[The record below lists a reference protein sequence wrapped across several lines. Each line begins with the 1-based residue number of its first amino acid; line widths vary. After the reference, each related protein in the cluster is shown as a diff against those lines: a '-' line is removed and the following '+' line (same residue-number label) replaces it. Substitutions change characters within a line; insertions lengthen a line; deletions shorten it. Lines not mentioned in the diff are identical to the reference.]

1 MTPTGSPATGAS
13 SAGHPTPGNT
23 FDLRAAA
30 RTALLDAGFVPD
42 LDDAARAELAAIE
55 AGWPNPGGTTPL
67 GGTPVRDLRALPWSS
82 IDDASSRD
90 LDQVEVAE
98 RLSDGRVRVRVGIA
112 DVDTLVPRDSALDQ
126 HAAVNTT
133 SVYTGLVTFPMLP
146 EALSTD
152 RTSLNADADRATLV
166 IDFVVADDGTVAEGD
181 VYLAR
186 TVNHARLAYESLAAW
201 LDERG
206 PAPDALARIPDMDA
220 QLRLQ
225 DATARRLRTQRVARG
240 ALQLETIE
248 ARPVVQGGTVTGLT
262 VTPKSRA
269 RDLIEDYMVAANS
282 VIAEWL
288 EAGGVASIR
297 RVVRVPERWARIA
310 ALARTRGDALPDT
323 PDPAALSAFLARQR
337 AAHPDAYGELS
348 LAVVKLLGPGEYV
361 LEQPGDTT
369 LNHFGLAAQD
379 YTHGTAPN
387 RRYADLIT
395 QRLVKYLLA
404 RRAGVNAALPYPD
417 DVLTAIAAH
426 CTEREN
432 AARKVERLTRKQA
445 AAALLAGR
453 VGETFRAVV
462 TGAQQNGTY
471 VRVIS
476 PPVEGRVVHG
486 AKGLDVGDAVRVRL
500 VAVDPDRGWVDFES
514 VG

>member
-1 MTPTGSPATGAS
+1 
-13 SAGHPTPGNT
+13 
-23 FDLRAAA
+23 
-30 RTALLDAGFVPD
+30 
-42 LDDAARAELAAIE
+42 
-55 AGWPNPGGTTPL
+55 
-67 GGTPVRDLRALPWSS
+67 S

-98 RLSDGRVRVRVGIA
+98 LLLDGRVRVRVGIA
-112 DVDTLVPRDSALDQ
+112 DVDGLVPRDSALDR

-152 RTSLNADADRATLV
+152 RTSLNADADRPTLV
-166 IDFVVADDGTVAEGD
+166 IDFIADGDGSVAEGA

-186 TVNHARLAYESLAAW
+186 TVNHARLSYDALGPW
-201 LDERG
+201 LEGSG
-206 PAPDALARIPDMDA
+206 PVPDAVARVPGMDA

-248 ARPVVQGGTVTGLT
+248 ARPVVRDGVVTGLT
-262 VTPKSRA
+262 VTPKSPA
-269 RDLIEDYMVAANS
+269 RDLIEDFMVAANS
-282 VIAEWL
+282 VIAERL
-288 EAGGVASIR
+288 EAAGVTSIR
-297 RVVRVPERWARIA
+297 RVVRIPERWDRIA
-310 ALARTRGDALPDT
+310 ALAHARGDTLPAAA
-323 PDPAALSAFLARQR
+323 DPAALSAFLGRQR
-337 AAHPDAYGELS
+337 AAHPEGYGELS
-348 LAVVKLLGPGEYV
+348 LAVVKLLGPGEYAV
-361 LEQPGDTT
+361 EQPGDTT

-387 RRYADLIT
+387 RRYADLVT
-395 QRLVKYLLA
+395 QRLVTFMLA
-404 RRAGVNAALPYPD
+404 RAAGTEVAAPYAD
-417 DVLTAIAAH
+417 GALTSIAAH

-453 VGETFRAVV
+453 VGETFQAVV
-462 TGAQQNGTY
+462 TGAKPNGTY
-471 VRVIS
+471 VRVAA

-486 AKGLDVGDAVRVRL
+486 AEELDVGDTTRVRL
-500 VAVDPDRGWVDFES
+500 VSVDPARGWVDFARA
-514 VG
+514 G

>member
-1 MTPTGSPATGAS
+1 MTPTTRA
-13 SAGHPTPGNT
+13 T

-30 RTALLDAGFVPD
+30 RAAALDAGFVPD

-55 AGWPNPGGTTPL
+55 AGRGPGGAAPL
-67 GGTPVRDLRALPWSS
+67 AAPGGQPPPVRDLRALPWSS
-82 IDDASSRD
+82 VDDASSRD

-98 RLSDGRVRVRVGIA
+98 ELPNDTVRVRVGIA
-112 DVDTLVPRDSALDQ
+112 DVDALVPRDSALDR

-166 IDFVVADDGTVAEGD
+166 IDFVVAPDGSVSDGD

-186 TVNHARLAYESLAAW
+186 TVNHARLAYESLGPW
-201 LDERG
+201 LEGRG
-206 PAPDALARIPDMDA
+206 PAPDALARVPGMDA

-248 ARPVVQGGTVTGLT
+248 ARPVVQGGVVTGLT

-269 RDLIEDYMVAANS
+269 RDLIEDFMVAANS
-282 VIAEWL
+282 VVAERL
-288 EAGGVASIR
+288 EAAGVTSIR
-297 RVVRVPERWARIA
+297 RVVRIPERWSRIA
-310 ALARTRGDALPDT
+310 QLARARGDALPDA
-323 PDPAALSAFLARQR
+323 PDPAALSAFLGRQR
-337 AAHPDAYGELS
+337 AAHPEQYADLS
-348 LAVVKLLGPGEYV
+348 LAVVKLLGPGEYAV
-361 LEQPGDTT
+361 EQPGDTT

-387 RRYADLIT
+387 RRYADLVT
-395 QRLVKYLLA
+395 QRLVKYMLA
-404 RRAGVNAALPYPD
+404 RRAGGDGAPPGVAPPYGDDALA
-417 DVLTAIAAH
+417 AIAAR

-471 VRVIS
+471 VRVTA
-476 PPVEGRVVHG
+476 PPAEGRVVHG
-486 AKGLDVGDAVRVRL
+486 ASGLDVGDAVSVRL
-500 VAVDPDRGWVDFES
+500 VSVDPARGWVDFERAQ
-514 VG
+514 

>member
-1 MTPTGSPATGAS
+1 MAPPAPA
-13 SAGHPTPGNT
+13 

-30 RTALLDAGFVPD
+30 RAAALGAGFVPD

-55 AGWPNPGGTTPL
+55 AGRPNPGGAPP
-67 GGTPVRDLRALPWSS
+67 GGGLPVRDLRALPWSS

-98 RLSDGRVRVRVGIA
+98 SLPDGTVRVRVGIA
-112 DVDTLVPRDSALDQ
+112 DVDALVPRDSALDR

-133 SVYTGLVTFPMLP
+133 SVYTGLVTFSMLP

-152 RTSLNADADRATLV
+152 RTSLNADADRATVV
-166 IDFVVADDGTVAEGD
+166 IDFVVAADGTVSEGD

-186 TVNHARLAYESLAAW
+186 TVNHARLAYEELGAW
-201 LDERG
+201 FDGRG
-206 PAPDALARIPDMDA
+206 PLPAAAARAPAVLGMEA

-225 DATARRLRTQRVARG
+225 EDTAERLRRQRVSRG

-248 ARPVVQGGTVTGLT
+248 ARPVVQGGAVTGLT
-262 VTPKSRA
+262 VTPKSKA
-269 RDLIEDYMVAANS
+269 RDLIEDFMVAANA
-282 VIAEWL
+282 VVAETL
-288 EAGGVASIR
+288 EAAGVTSIR
-297 RVVRVPERWARIA
+297 RVVRIPERWDRIA
-310 ALARTRGDALPDT
+310 ALARARGDALPDAA
-323 PDPAALSAFLARQR
+323 DPAALSAFLGRQR
-337 AAHPDAYGELS
+337 AAHPEQYAELS
-348 LAVVKLLGPGEYV
+348 LAVVKLLGPGEYAV
-361 LEQPGDTT
+361 EQPGDTT
-369 LNHFGLAAQD
+369 MNHFGLAAQD

-387 RRYADLIT
+387 RRYADLVT
-395 QRLVKYLLA
+395 QRLVKYMLA
-404 RRAGVNAALPYPD
+404 RRAGGEPALPYSD
-417 DVLTAIAAH
+417 DALTAIAAH

-445 AAALLAGR
+445 GAALLAGR

-471 VRVIS
+471 VRLAA

-486 AKGLDVGDAVRVRL
+486 AAGLDVGDAVPVKL
-500 VAVDPDRGWVDFES
+500 VSVDPAHGWVDFARAS
-514 VG
+514 

>member
-1 MTPTGSPATGAS
+1 MAAGAPGH
-13 SAGHPTPGNT
+13 AG

-30 RTALLDAGFVPD
+30 RAAALDAGFVPD

-55 AGWPNPGGTTPL
+55 AGRPNPGGVAPL
-67 GGTPVRDLRALPWSS
+67 AGIPVRDLRALPWSS

-98 RLSDGRVRVRVGIA
+98 SLPDGRVRVRVGIA
-112 DVDTLVPRDSALDQ
+112 DVDALVPRDSALDR
-126 HAAVNTT
+126 HAGVNTT

-166 IDFVVADDGTVAEGD
+166 VEFVAAEDGSVADGD

-186 TVNHARLAYESLAAW
+186 TVNHARLAYDSLGPW
-201 LDERG
+201 LEG
-206 PAPDALARIPDMDA
+206 GAGAPDAVARVPRMDA

-269 RDLIEDYMVAANS
+269 RDLIEDFMVAANS
-282 VIAEWL
+282 VVAERL
-288 EAGGVASIR
+288 EAAGVVSIR
-297 RVVRVPERWARIA
+297 RVVRIPERWDRIV
-310 ALARTRGDALPDT
+310 ALARARGDALPDAA
-323 PDPAALSAFLARQR
+323 DPAALSAFLGRQR
-337 AAHPDAYGELS
+337 AAHPEAYGELS
-348 LAVVKLLGPGEYV
+348 LAVVKLLGPGEYAV
-361 LEQPGDTT
+361 EQPGDTT

-387 RRYADLIT
+387 RRYADLVT
-395 QRLVKYLLA
+395 QRLVKYMLA
-404 RRAGVNAALPYPD
+404 RAAGAGGDRPYAD
-417 DVLTAIAAH
+417 DALTAIAAR

-462 TGAQQNGTY
+462 TGAKSNGTY
-471 VRVIS
+471 VRVAS

-486 AKGLDVGDAVRVRL
+486 AAGLDVGDATSVRL
-500 VAVDPDRGWVDFES
+500 VAVDPARGWVDFERTR
-514 VG
+514 